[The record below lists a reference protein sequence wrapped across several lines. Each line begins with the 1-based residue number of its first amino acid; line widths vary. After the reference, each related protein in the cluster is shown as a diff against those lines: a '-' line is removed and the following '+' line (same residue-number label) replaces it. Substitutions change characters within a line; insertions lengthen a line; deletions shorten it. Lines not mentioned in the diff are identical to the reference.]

1 MTSKRAD
8 KMNGKIYL
16 VEGSKGGV
24 GKSMVTMALLDHLRA
39 QSAPVLLIESDTSN
53 PDVWK
58 AYRDEVDA
66 HLLNLDEANGWIEL
80 VNVLDANKDHVAVI
94 NTAARNNQGVSRYGD
109 TLASTLGE
117 LGRNLVTLWV
127 VNRQRDSLELLKEY
141 MDAIPDSQVH
151 VVRNGYFGEEEAFE
165 LYNGSKIRDAV
176 EAKGGK
182 SLTFPN
188 LADRVSD
195 DIYTKRLSLAKAAKE
210 LPIGNRA
217 ELRRWL
223 TLTSGVFGE
232 VVS

>member
-1 MTSKRAD
+1 MK
-8 KMNGKIYL
+8 KKIYL
-16 VEGSKGGV
+16 VGGSKGGV
-24 GKSMVTMALLDHLRA
+24 GKSMVTMALIDYLQKKDEG
-39 QSAPVLLIESDTSN
+39 VLLVESDTSN

-58 AYRDEVDA
+58 AYRDEVES

-80 VNVLDANKDHVAVI
+80 VNVIDAAKDKTPVI
-94 NTAARNNQGVSRYGD
+94 NTAARNNQGVSKYGD

-117 LGRNLVTLWV
+117 LSRDLVVLWV
-127 VNRQRDSLELLKEY
+127 INRQRDSLELLKEFS
-141 MDAIPDSQVH
+141 DAIPDATVH

-165 LYNGSKIRDAV
+165 LYNGSKVRQSV

-195 DIYTKRLSLAKAAKE
+195 DIYTKRLSLTRAAKE

-217 ELRRWL
+217 ELRRWQAL
-223 TLTSGVFGE
+223 TVSMFDEVTS
-232 VVS
+232 